1 MAYLN
6 NNILTVNAVL
16 TKKGR
21 EILAKTGGLNITAF
35 ALADDEIDYTQF
47 NPNHPLGSAYYDIA
61 IRNTPI
67 MEPIT
72 DESQSM
78 KYKLVT
84 LNDGITSVPTISV
97 AQSVITVDRDYTGE
111 ILISPSTNPTYN
123 VTLGYTAILANKN
136 VGTLVVT
143 ETNSLNSTS
152 ATIPTFSGDLTSQ
165 TSQVVVGNKF
175 RFVPNAGLS
184 KTTTTNITII
194 GNESGGNT
202 SITVTVK
209 VPTTKKMRRS

>member
-84 LNDGITSVPTISV
+84 LNDGVTSVPTISV

-123 VTLGYTAILANKN
+123 VTLGYTSILANKN
-136 VGTLVVT
+136 VGTLIVT

-209 VPTTKKMRRS
+209 VPKTT

>member
-6 NNILTVNAVL
+6 NNVLTVNAVL

-84 LNDGITSVPTISV
+84 LNDGVTAIPTISV

-111 ILISPSTNPTYN
+111 ILINPSTNPTYN
-123 VTLGYTAILANKN
+123 VVLGYTAILANKS

-143 ETNSLNSTS
+143 ETNSLNSTT

-165 TSQVVVGNKF
+165 SSQVVVGNKF
-175 RFVPNAGLS
+175 RFVPNAGLA

-202 SITVTVK
+202 SINVTVTV
-209 VPTTKKMRRS
+209 PTT

>member
-84 LNDGITSVPTISV
+84 LNDGVTSVPTISV

-209 VPTTKKMRRS
+209 VPKTT

>member
-67 MEPIT
+67 QEPIT

-84 LNDGITSVPTISV
+84 LNDGVTAVPTISLNISEINV
-97 AQSVITVDRDYTGE
+97 SRDYTGE
-111 ILISPSTNPTYN
+111 SLISPSTNPTYN

-136 VGTLVVT
+136 VGTLIVT

-202 SITVTVK
+202 SITVIVK
-209 VPTTKKMRRS
+209 VPTTT